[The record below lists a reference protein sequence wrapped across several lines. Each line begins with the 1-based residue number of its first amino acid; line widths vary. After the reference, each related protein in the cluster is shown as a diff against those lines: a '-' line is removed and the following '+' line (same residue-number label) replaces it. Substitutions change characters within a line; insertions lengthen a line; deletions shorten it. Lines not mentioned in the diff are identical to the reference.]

1 MNHLHHTP
9 PALPALRAILHP
21 VTLEG
26 AIARGLI
33 SIGAALAALAVLHW
47 LPNTPATI
55 GVMGLLMVA
64 LTLGAIAIRR
74 ADRVAASALL
84 AYAILGITGA
94 LIALTISYTGGR

>member
-1 MNHLHHTP
+1 MNHLNHP

-26 AIARGLI
+26 AIARGLV
-33 SIGAALAALAVLHW
+33 SLGAAFTALAVLHW

-55 GVMGLLMVA
+55 GVFGLLIVA

-74 ADRVAASALL
+74 ADRVAAAALL
-84 AYAILGITGA
+84 AYAVLSFAGTA
-94 LIALTISYTGGR
+94 IALAIEYAGGQ

>member
-1 MNHLHHTP
+1 MNHLNHP

-26 AIARGLI
+26 AIARGLVV
-33 SIGAALAALAVLHW
+33 IGGAFCALAVLHW

-55 GVMGLLMVA
+55 GVMGLLIVA

-84 AYAILGITGA
+84 AYTVLGVAGA
-94 LIALTISYTGGR
+94 LIALTISYTGDR

>member
-9 PALPALRAILHP
+9 PALPALRVVLHP

-26 AIARGLI
+26 AIARGLVA
-33 SIGAALAALAVLHW
+33 IGGALTALAVLHW

-55 GVMGLLMVA
+55 GVMGLLFLAGVLA
-64 LTLGAIAIRR
+64 AIAIHR

-84 AYAILGITGA
+84 AYGVLGITGA